1 MLWAGVIWALLSFHK
16 KIQFTKTMVNIIFQF
31 TVLTYWGKHFS
42 PNVTS
47 NTSSKYILSFSFTDK
62 YFINVFLGFGDM
74 FWWPTMTP
82 KQDQG
87 QVIQIITSGHRWW
100 RRGFPNY
107 IYRRLFFQHFQ
118 KTQSYICYTVCSY
131 WIKPFLGWYIICCYY
146 SSYAFVHM
154 VWYGSALWLPL
165 VKWNLFQQQSIAIP

>member
-1 MLWAGVIWALLSFHK
+1 MLWAGVIWALLLFHK

-31 TVLTYWGKHFS
+31 TVLTDWGKDFS

-47 NTSSKYILSFSFTDK
+47 NTSSKYILSFNFTDK

-100 RRGFPNY
+100 PRGFPND
-107 IYRRLFFQHFQ
+107 IYRRLFFNIFKKLNPTYAALFAVIETFSRLVYH
-118 KTQSYICYTVCSY
+118 
-131 WIKPFLGWYIICCYY
+131 LLLLLIICIC
-146 SSYAFVHM
+146 AHGLIWICTMATF
-154 VWYGSALWLPL
+154 G
-165 VKWNLFQQQSIAIP
+165 